1 MIAVLVPWILAVAHD
16 HSMETIV
23 NVGPDDRGDLG
34 LAHRRRNCKA
44 DDTPDRNQLT
54 WVAIQMGDERV
65 KLALCWP
72 AVSLPAL
79 ANQP

>member
-23 NVGPDDRGDLG
+23 NIGPDDGGDLG
-34 LAHRRRNCKA
+34 LAHGRRNRKA
-44 DDTPDRNQLT
+44 NDPTDRDYLT
-54 WVAIQMGDERV
+54 RIAFQMRDERV
-65 KLALCWP
+65 KLGLSRP
-72 AVSLPAL
+72 PVSLPAL